1 MNYVQGYAQGCQE
14 RNIKASSLPNTPSDT
29 NGDYNIS
36 IPRRIQTSY
45 LSNNWNDANLP
56 NQVPQL

>member
-29 NGDYNIS
+29 NGDYNVS
-36 IPRRIQTSY
+36 IPRVVKQAT
-45 LSNNWNDANLP
+45 
-56 NQVPQL
+56 